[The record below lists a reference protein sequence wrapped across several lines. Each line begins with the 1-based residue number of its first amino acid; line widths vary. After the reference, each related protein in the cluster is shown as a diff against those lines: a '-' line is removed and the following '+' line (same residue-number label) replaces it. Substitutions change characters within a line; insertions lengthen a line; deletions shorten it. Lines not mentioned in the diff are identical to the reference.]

1 MNTGT
6 MTFEDIEKLTCRME
20 TKQVEF
26 KETTG
31 QLERGMETL
40 CAFLNG
46 TGGTVLFGVNDK
58 GKIIGQEV
66 SDKTKREIAE
76 TIRRIEPFATIEV
89 SYTAIP
95 NTNKSVIALSVE
107 EQRYMRPFSYK
118 GRAYQR
124 IESVTSIMPQE
135 VYNHLVMQRGGKYAW
150 ESMTN
155 SDLKI
160 SDLDEQAIM
169 GAVRSGIRGGR
180 LPETTIAEDIPTILE
195 KFDLL
200 HNGKLNNAA
209 VVLFGRKFYGYP
221 QCLLRMAR
229 FKGTTKE
236 EFWDNQ
242 RVQGNIFELLD
253 AAMAFFFK
261 HLSLSGKIEG
271 LYREEELSVPY
282 KALRECCINAYAH
295 RFYHHPGSSVSIAI
309 YDDRIEVTNSGA
321 FPPDMSMERLL
332 SYHDSQPHNPIIANV
347 LYKST
352 VLESWGRGI
361 RLMVEEC
368 RRVGIPEP
376 EFHADGGFVWVV
388 FHYTRVVAGQNYPS
402 TPQAPLKHPTSTPQV
417 DAIVDTISDKLLSVK
432 EIMELMLL
440 KDRKS
445 FLYGYLYPAIESGF
459 VELLYPENPKHPR
472 QKYRLT
478 DKGKELLNQQ

>member
-1 MNTGT
+1 MIIN
-6 MTFEDIEKLTCRME
+6 DIDTVRTIIATTENSRT
-20 TKQVEF
+20 EF

-31 QLERGMETL
+31 QLERAMETL

-46 TGGTVLFGVNDK
+46 TGGTILFGVTDK
-58 GKIIGQEV
+58 GKIIGQDV
-66 SDKTKREIAE
+66 SDTTKRNIAE
-76 TIRRIEPFATIEV
+76 AINRMEPLAEIQV
-89 SYTAIP
+89 SYIVLP
-95 NTNKSVIALSVE
+95 GSDKKIIALHVE
-107 EQRYMRPFSYK
+107 EARLERPFCYK
-118 GRAYQR
+118 GRAYMR
-124 IESVTSIMPQE
+124 VESVTTAMPQDK
-135 VYNHLVMQRGGKYAW
+135 YNFLLMQRGANYGW
-150 ESMTN
+150 EGMVN
-155 SDLKI
+155 PELQI
-160 SDLDEQAIM
+160 EDLDENAIM
-169 GAVRSGIRGGR
+169 RAVRSGIRGGR

-195 KFDLL
+195 KMDLL
-200 HNGKLNNAA
+200 HNGKLNNAS

-229 FKGTTKE
+229 FKGTTKD

-242 RVQGNIFELLD
+242 RIQGNIFELLD

-282 KALRECCINAYAH
+282 KALRECCINAYSH

-332 SYHDSQPHNPIIANV
+332 SSHDSQPHNPIIANV

-361 RLMVEEC
+361 RLMIEEC

-376 EFHADGGFVWVV
+376 DFHADGGFVWVI
-388 FHYTRVVAGQNYPS
+388 FHYTRTVAGQDHLSTTQVPPKYHPS
-402 TPQAPLKHPTSTPQV
+402 TTQVENLITIIGSGTYSVAEMMEMLQLNNRRYFTKEYLKAAVTEG
-417 DAIVDTISDKLLSVK
+417 L
-432 EIMELMLL
+432 
-440 KDRKS
+440 
-445 FLYGYLYPAIESGF
+445 
-459 VELLYPENPKHPR
+459 VEPIYPESPKHPK

-478 DKGKELLNQQ
+478 DKGKELSNQQ